1 MEKSKSELFQDDQP
15 VTERLSGTEK
25 LLRDVN
31 GIADQFYS
39 LVKLIRYPITR
50 NGKHYKM
57 IIYGPDKGEWC
68 KLFQESAMEF
78 ETVLKYIKKDLD
90 DYKMKNK
97 EYSLRKP
104 GGGELM

>member
-1 MEKSKSELFQDDQP
+1 MEMSKDDQQ

-25 LLRDVN
+25 LLREVN
-31 GIADQFYS
+31 RIADQFYL
-39 LVKLIRYPITR
+39 LVELTRYPITR
-50 NGKHYKM
+50 NGKQYKI

-78 ETVLKYIKKDLD
+78 EAVLKYIKKDLD
-90 DYKMKNK
+90 DYKMRNK

-104 GGGELM
+104 GGGELI